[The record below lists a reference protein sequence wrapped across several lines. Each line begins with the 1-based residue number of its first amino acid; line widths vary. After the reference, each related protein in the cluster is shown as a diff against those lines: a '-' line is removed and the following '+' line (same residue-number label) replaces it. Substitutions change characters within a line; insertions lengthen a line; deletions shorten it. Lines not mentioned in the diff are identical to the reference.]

1 MELDEQFKRINLE
14 YGIINDR
21 YMFDTP
27 KGYTDNDYLREIGAN
42 DIELLK
48 LLKEN
53 PLWHTQVQR
62 LSYILGVIN
71 NLSGNTDMSI
81 VLPDDSCKARNLLIK
96 HIIEDLIPIVE
107 AMNSCR

>member
-1 MELDEQFKRINLE
+1 MGLDEQFKRINLE

-27 KGYTDNDYLREIGAN
+27 KGYTDNDYLRE
-42 DIELLK
+42 K

-62 LSYILGVIN
+62 LSYIFGVIN

>member
-1 MELDEQFKRINLE
+1 MWLDEQFKRINLE
-14 YGIINDR
+14 YVIINDR